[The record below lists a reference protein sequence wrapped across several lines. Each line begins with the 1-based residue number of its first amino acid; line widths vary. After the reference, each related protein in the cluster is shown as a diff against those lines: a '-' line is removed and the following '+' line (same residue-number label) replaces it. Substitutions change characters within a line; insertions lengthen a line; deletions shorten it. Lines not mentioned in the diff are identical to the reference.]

1 MSHLRTGRETD
12 PTMMLKATDRRTGT
26 AELEHSA
33 PPMPHML
40 NEGARKPL
48 TEALLQAAFEAGRTA
63 WPGVK
68 LARDV
73 FTERAARLEVR
84 PDDVAAR
91 AADLYLAWAC
101 AESDKTSLAYFER
114 LFLPAVDG
122 YVGRLGLTE
131 AVVDDVRQELRI
143 RLLVGNEPRIG
154 QYSGRGPLAA
164 WVRMAAIRVAL
175 SLLERSK
182 VRSHS
187 RDVSALGALVGEQ
200 TSPELAAVRNRHGS
214 AFQAA
219 LERSLDSLGPRDK
232 TLLRMHFIDQLN
244 IEAIGRIYRVHRA
257 TVARWL
263 VAIRKRVLDNL
274 RTELS
279 IDLRASTSEFRS
291 MLAVVRAD
299 LDLSLRRLLP
309 SMMGSDSNR

>member
-1 MSHLRTGRETD
+1 MEA
-12 PTMMLKATDRRTGT
+12 MLQT
-26 AELEHSA
+26 
-33 PPMPHML
+33 
-40 NEGARKPL
+40 
-48 TEALLQAAFEAGRTA
+48 AFEAGRAA
-63 WPGVK
+63 WPGTK
-68 LARDV
+68 LERDA
-73 FTERAARLEVR
+73 FDRRALRLEVR
-84 PDDVAAR
+84 PDDVAGR
-91 AADLYLAWAC
+91 GADLYLAWAC
-101 AESDKTSLAYFER
+101 AERDKTALSYFER
-114 LFLPAVDG
+114 IFLPAVDG
-122 YVGRLGLTE
+122 YVGRLGLAE

-143 RLLVGNEPRIG
+143 RLLVGDEPRIG

-182 VRSHS
+182 LRSHA

-200 TSPELAAVRNRHGS
+200 TSPELAAVRHRHGS

-219 LERSLDSLGPRDK
+219 LERSLDALGARDK

-263 VAIRKRVLDNL
+263 VAIRRRVLENL
-274 RTELS
+274 RSELS
-279 IDLRASTSEFRS
+279 LDLKASTSEFRS

-299 LDLSLRRLLP
+299 LELSLRHLLP
-309 SMMGSDSNR
+309 TLMGSDSNRSSP

>member
-1 MSHLRTGRETD
+1 
-12 PTMMLKATDRRTGT
+12 MLD
-26 AELEHSA
+26 
-33 PPMPHML
+33 
-40 NEGARKPL
+40 EGARAL
-48 TEALLQAAFEAGRTA
+48 TMEAMLQTAFEAGRAA
-63 WPGVK
+63 WPGTK
-68 LARDV
+68 LERDA
-73 FTERAARLEVR
+73 FDRRALRLEVR
-84 PDDVAAR
+84 PDDVAGR
-91 AADLYLAWAC
+91 GADLYLAWAC
-101 AESDKTSLAYFER
+101 AERDKTALSYFER
-114 LFLPAVDG
+114 IFLPAVDG
-122 YVGRLGLTE
+122 YVGRLGLAE

-143 RLLVGNEPRIG
+143 RLLVGDEPRIG

-182 VRSHS
+182 LRSHA

-200 TSPELAAVRNRHGS
+200 TSPELAAVRHRHGS

-219 LERSLDSLGPRDK
+219 LERSLDALGARDK

-263 VAIRKRVLDNL
+263 VAIRRRVLENL
-274 RTELS
+274 RSELS
-279 IDLRASTSEFRS
+279 LDLKASTSEFRS

-299 LDLSLRRLLP
+299 LELSLRHLLP
-309 SMMGSDSNR
+309 TLMGSDSNRSSP

>member
-1 MSHLRTGRETD
+1 V
-12 PTMMLKATDRRTGT
+12 
-26 AELEHSA
+26 
-33 PPMPHML
+33 
-40 NEGARKPL
+40 EGK
-48 TEALLQAAFEAGRTA
+48 LQAAYEAGRAA
-63 WPGVK
+63 WPGTK
-68 LARDV
+68 LDPDAFAR
-73 FTERAARLEVR
+73 RAAHLEVR
-84 PDDVAAR
+84 ADDVAAR
-91 AADLYLAWAC
+91 GPDLYLAWAC
-101 AESDKTSLAYFER
+101 AERDKAALSYFER

-143 RLLVGNEPRIG
+143 RLLVGDEPRIG

-182 VRSHS
+182 LRSHA
-187 RDVSALGALVGEQ
+187 RDVSALGVLVGEQ
-200 TSPELAAVRNRHGS
+200 TSPELAAVRSRHGS

-219 LERSLDSLGPRDK
+219 LERSLDALGARDK

-263 VAIRKRVLDNL
+263 VAIRRRVLDNL
-274 RTELS
+274 RAELAL
-279 IDLRASTSEFRS
+279 DLKASTSEFRS

-299 LDLSLRRLLP
+299 LELSLRHLLP
-309 SMMGSDSNR
+309 NVMSSESTR

>member
-1 MSHLRTGRETD
+1 
-12 PTMMLKATDRRTGT
+12 MLQT
-26 AELEHSA
+26 
-33 PPMPHML
+33 
-40 NEGARKPL
+40 
-48 TEALLQAAFEAGRTA
+48 AFEAGRAA
-63 WPGVK
+63 WPGTK
-68 LARDV
+68 LDLDAFSR
-73 FTERAARLEVR
+73 RALRLEVR
-84 PDDVAAR
+84 PDDITGR
-91 AADLYLAWAC
+91 GADLYLAWAC
-101 AESDKTSLAYFER
+101 AERDKAALSYFER
-114 LFLPAVDG
+114 IFLPAVDG
-122 YVGRLGLTE
+122 YVGRLGLAE

-143 RLLVGNEPRIG
+143 RLLVGDDPRIG

-182 VRSHS
+182 LRSHA

-200 TSPELAAVRNRHGS
+200 TSPELAAVRHRHGS

-219 LERSLDSLGPRDK
+219 LERSLDALGARDK

-263 VAIRKRVLDNL
+263 VAIRRRVLENL

-279 IDLRASTSEFRS
+279 LDLRASTSEFRS
-291 MLAVVRAD
+291 MLAVVRGD
-299 LDLSLRRLLP
+299 LELSLRLLLP
-309 SMMGSDSNR
+309 TLMGSDSNR